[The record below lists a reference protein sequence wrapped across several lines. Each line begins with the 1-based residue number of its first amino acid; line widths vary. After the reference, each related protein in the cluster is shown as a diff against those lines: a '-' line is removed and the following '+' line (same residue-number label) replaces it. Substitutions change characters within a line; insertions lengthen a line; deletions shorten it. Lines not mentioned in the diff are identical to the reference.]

1 MSRPRNAWPILAVCA
16 AIAGTLLLAVVM
28 PARPAAAAPTA
39 VVAPAVSPC
48 DVPLVG
54 TACDVVNGA
63 LGLGGDIAAG
73 AANAAV
79 GAFASW
85 MASGISDLLHT
96 VADAMFSGS
105 EVNLFAPGQDA
116 DQWFTH
122 SYGTMAT
129 IGLAVFAPMLLLAV
143 LHALFSQSGAVLGR
157 ALLHLPIAA
166 LGTAAAVTLVQLLL
180 DITDGFSSALLA
192 GTRSDTQNFLSG
204 IYAALTPSGG
214 GGVVFGT
221 IFIGLFL
228 AFACL
233 VVWVELIVREAA
245 IYLAVMFLPLGFAAY
260 IWPALSGWLRRLVE
274 VIVALVLSKL
284 VIAAALGLAASALA
298 NQEGFAALVAGAA
311 MFLLAAFAPFALFKL
326 IPLGEMA
333 AMSALEGQGRKAVS
347 AGTPRLS
354 TAYYLQGMRGRFGA
368 PSKGASTAGIA
379 GGSAGPMAGGIS
391 SGAATGGVAGGGA
404 AATAGTAAV
413 AVGAAQVA
421 RGAARAGTNTAR
433 RGTSAIT
440 DSAGREGGRP

>member
-1 MSRPRNAWPILAVCA
+1 MSRPRSAWAVAAVCA
-16 AIAGTLLLAVVM
+16 AVAGTMLLALLL
-28 PARPAAAAPTA
+28 PAKPADAAPS
-39 VVAPAVSPC
+39 VVGASIDPC

-54 TACDVVNGA
+54 TACDVVGGA
-63 LGLGGDIAAG
+63 LGIPGDIAAG
-73 AANAAV
+73 AANAAID
-79 GAFASW
+79 AFAGW
-85 MASGISDLLHT
+85 MASGISDLLRT

-105 EVNLFAPGQDA
+105 EVDLFAAGQGGE
-116 DQWFTH
+116 QWFAH

-166 LGTAAAVTLVQLLL
+166 LGTAAAVTLVQALL
-180 DITDGFSSALLA
+180 DITDGFSGALLA
-192 GTRSDTQNFLSG
+192 GTRADTQNFLSG
-204 IYAALTPSGG
+204 IFAALTPAAGG
-214 GGVVFGT
+214 GGVVFGS
-221 IFIGLFL
+221 IIIGLFL

-274 VIVALVLSKL
+274 VIVALVLAKL
-284 VIAAALGLAASALA
+284 VIAAALALAATALA

-311 MFLLAAFAPFALFKL
+311 MFLLAAFSPFALFKL

-347 AGTPRLS
+347 TGTPRLS
-354 TAYYLQGMRGRFGA
+354 TAYYLQGMRGRFG
-368 PSKGASTAGIA
+368 SAS
-379 GGSAGPMAGGIS
+379 GGSAAAGLGGGGSGPMAGAMAS
-391 SGAATGGVAGGGA
+391 GGA
-404 AATAGTAAV
+404 AAAAGPAAA

-421 RGAARAGTNTAR
+421 RGATRAATSVAK
-433 RGTSAIT
+433 RGAAGVT
-440 DSAGREGGRP
+440 DATGRGGGRP

>member
-1 MSRPRNAWPILAVCA
+1 MSRPRNAWGVAAVCA
-16 AIAGTLLLAVVM
+16 AVAGAMLLALLL
-28 PARPAAAAPTA
+28 PAKPADAAPS
-39 VVAPAVSPC
+39 VVASSIDPC

-54 TACDVVNGA
+54 TACDVVGGA
-63 LGLGGDIAAG
+63 LGIPGDIAAG
-73 AANAAV
+73 AANAAID
-79 GAFASW
+79 AFARW
-85 MASGISDLLHT
+85 IASGISDLLST
-96 VADAMFSGS
+96 VAGAMFGGS
-105 EVNLFAPGQDA
+105 EVDLFASGEGGE
-116 DQWFTH
+116 QWFAH

-166 LGTAAAVTLVQLLL
+166 LGTAAAVTLVQALL
-180 DITDGFSSALLA
+180 DITDGFSGALLA
-192 GTRSDTQNFLSG
+192 GTRADTQNFLSG
-204 IYAALTPSGG
+204 IFAALTPAGGG
-214 GGVVFGT
+214 GGVVFGS
-221 IFIGLFL
+221 IFVGLFL
-228 AFACL
+228 AFACV
-233 VVWVELIVREAA
+233 VVWVELVVREAA

-311 MFLLAAFAPFALFKL
+311 MFLLAAFSPFALFKL

-354 TAYYLQGMRGRFGA
+354 SAYYLQGMRGRFGA
-368 PSKGASTAGIA
+368 ASGGATAAGLGGGGSGPVA
-379 GGSAGPMAGGIS
+379 GGMAS
-391 SGAATGGVAGGGA
+391 GGA
-404 AATAGTAAV
+404 AAATGPAAA
-413 AVGAAQVA
+413 AVGAAHVA
-421 RGAARAGTNTAR
+421 RSATGA
-433 RGTSAIT
+433 GTSAAKRGVAGVT
-440 DSAGREGGRP
+440 DATGRGGGRQ